1 MKRIMSGA
9 IVAVALLSC
18 SDDPGRRPVEP
29 PGGKP
34 AEIARAD
41 SALIPLDDTTVAE
54 VTPVEEQPPRVE
66 PHPIP
71 ATPKAPRLTKP
82 APKPLPEP
90 APEPEPITADTAV
103 PEPAPPAAQTD
114 TLRAPA
120 PDEDTVVAVPPPAR
134 APDTVGTARPV
145 PPASPRPVLP
155 SMEASGP
162 APGDAVTLPAG
173 TEFHAALVD
182 SIHSRHDSA
191 GQSLTA
197 KVMENVL
204 GPDGS
209 TLIPAGSLVRLTVVR
224 LEPATSKSSADGKL
238 ELKVD
243 GITRGDD
250 VLEVT
255 AEVRPIPHE
264 LRGRGVTGSE
274 AAKVGVGAAAGAIA
288 GRVLGGDTRGA
299 VIGGVVGAAGGAAV
313 ASQTADRDVVVKAGT
328 PISFVLTAPL
338 IAGRL

>member
-1 MKRIMSGA
+1 
-9 IVAVALLSC
+9 
-18 SDDPGRRPVEP
+18 VEP

-34 AEIARAD
+34 EEINDRQRTD
-41 SALIPLDDTTVAE
+41 PLDGPPPSQVA
-54 VTPVEEQPPRVE
+54 PVENSLLGSTPPDTR
-66 PHPIP
+66 HSQ
-71 ATPKAPRLTKP
+71 APRLTKP

-162 APGDAVTLPAG
+162 APVDAVTLPAG

-255 AEVRPIPHE
+255 AELRPIPHE

-299 VIGGVVGAAGGAAV
+299 VIGGVVGAAGGAGWPLDGGPTW
-313 ASQTADRDVVVKAGT
+313 SSKGT
-328 PISFVLTAPL
+328 PSSS
-338 IAGRL
+338 